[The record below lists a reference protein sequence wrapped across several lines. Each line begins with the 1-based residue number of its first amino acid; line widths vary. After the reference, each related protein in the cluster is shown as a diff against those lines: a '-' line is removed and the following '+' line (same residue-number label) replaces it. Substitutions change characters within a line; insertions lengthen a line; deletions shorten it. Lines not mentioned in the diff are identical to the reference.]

1 MNKQELVF
9 ALKISSIMAAR
20 MFGLFMIFP
29 VFSVY
34 ADQYTNS
41 TPYLI
46 GMAIGI
52 YGLTQALL
60 QIPFGYLSDQFGR
73 KPILIVGLI
82 IFFVGSVVAAQ
93 STDIIGVLVG
103 RALQGSGAISAVLMA
118 FLADY
123 VSPQQRAKANA
134 FVGAQI
140 GVAFMLSILI
150 GPIVTVNFGIS
161 GLFWVIAIL
170 SILALIFVYF
180 LPNAIPQAQY
190 PLSIENFKKILS
202 SDLLRLDLSVFSL
215 HLILTCAFIVMPLL
229 LVNNNIIEIKDN
241 WQMYLPVMIISF
253 IGILPVI
260 ILAEKYNKT
269 KVMLLISIGI
279 LIISQILFYN
289 TKLNYTS
296 FFIIMTVFFIAFNS
310 LEAMLPSLIS
320 RTATSDKRGL
330 AMGMFSTSQFFG
342 AFIGGV
348 FGGLIYNNFGL
359 NSVFLFTTFIAI
371 VWWAV
376 MLSMKQN
383 N

>member
-1 MNKQELVF
+1 
-9 ALKISSIMAAR
+9 
-20 MFGLFMIFP
+20 
-29 VFSVY
+29 
-34 ADQYTNS
+34 
-41 TPYLI
+41 
-46 GMAIGI
+46 
-52 YGLTQALL
+52 
-60 QIPFGYLSDQFGR
+60 
-73 KPILIVGLI
+73 
-82 IFFVGSVVAAQ
+82 
-93 STDIIGVLVG
+93 
-103 RALQGSGAISAVLMA
+103 MA